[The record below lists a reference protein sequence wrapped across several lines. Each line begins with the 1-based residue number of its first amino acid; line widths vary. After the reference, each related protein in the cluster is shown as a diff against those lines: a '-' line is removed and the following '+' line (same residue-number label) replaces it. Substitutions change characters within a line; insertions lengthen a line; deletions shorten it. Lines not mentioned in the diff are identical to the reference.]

1 MMNAQTMIDT
11 GTVVEFPEQGEIP
24 KTKDESCMIGSTRRA
39 VLKTAGDLIDGDR
52 ARDYGDAFEMHKR
65 IASGWSQILG
75 VDVRAHEVALCM
87 AWLKMSRIVESPSH
101 ADSYIDAVAY
111 MALAAEIEKRDS
123 AKAG

>member
-1 MMNAQTMIDT
+1 MNAQTMIDDGT
-11 GTVVEFPEQGEIP
+11 MVHGDHPALGPVVQEMIGTV
-24 KTKDESCMIGSTRRA
+24 RRT

-75 VDVRAHEVALCM
+75 VDVQAHEVALCM
-87 AWLKMSRIVESPSH
+87 AWLKISRLVESPSH
-101 ADSYIDAVAY
+101 ADSYVDAVAY

>member
-1 MMNAQTMIDT
+1 MTEKN
-11 GTVVEFPEQGEIP
+11 
-24 KTKDESCMIGSTRRA
+24 ESCMIGNQKHRQH

-52 ARDYGDAFEMHKR
+52 ARDYGDAFEMHGR

-75 VDVRAHEVALCM
+75 VDVKAHEVALCM
-87 AWLKMSRIVESPSH
+87 AWLKISRIVESPSH